1 MSMISAVPKDLLC
14 ELTAMVSARVAV
26 AVAKSGVL
34 PGQLADELGLH
45 PDEFRA
51 RLDGPALWSLTE
63 LLLLADALDA
73 EPAVFFTEGA
83 RR

>member
-1 MSMISAVPKDLLC
+1 MISAVPKDVLC

>member
-1 MSMISAVPKDLLC
+1 MISAVPKDVLC
-14 ELTAMVSARVAV
+14 ELTAMVSARVVV
-26 AVAKSGVL
+26 AVAMSGVL

-51 RLDGPALWSLTE
+51 RLDGAALWSLTE